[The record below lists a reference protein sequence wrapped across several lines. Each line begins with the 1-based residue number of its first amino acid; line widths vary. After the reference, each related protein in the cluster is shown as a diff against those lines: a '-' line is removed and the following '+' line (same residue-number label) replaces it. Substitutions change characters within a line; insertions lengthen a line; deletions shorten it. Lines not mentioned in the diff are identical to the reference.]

1 MSDGLQG
8 VVEGYVAS
16 MRPRGEDFSRALAAF
31 AAAGAPLA
39 ELPDLIAAVHK
50 FAGSAGSAGFMRL
63 SAVAA
68 LIEIGLRGARD
79 AGALEDTAL
88 AQILCLGED
97 FAAEIAGLAAERSS
111 LLSGAETPV
120 YAPFARPLRVLL
132 AGLPEAVARML
143 SHVVEQRMGMAWTL
157 PDAAMLAAVP
167 AGRGPDFAVA
177 AVAAEGLAFPVVAFA
192 PSRFDAIAAEWPDA

>member
-1 MSDGLQG
+1 MSDGLRS
-8 VVEGYVAS
+8 VVEGYVAA
-16 MRPRGEDFSRALAAF
+16 MRPKGEEFSRALSAF

-79 AGALEDTAL
+79 TGALEDTAL
-88 AQILCLGED
+88 AQVLCLGED
-97 FAAEIAGLAAERSS
+97 FAVEIAGLAPERSS
-111 LLSGAETPV
+111 LICGEDAPV
-120 YAPFARPLRVLL
+120 YVPFARPLRVLL
-132 AGLPEAVARML
+132 AGLPEAVSRIL
-143 SHVVEQRMGMAWTL
+143 IHVVEQRMGMAWSL
-157 PDAAMLAAVP
+157 PDAAMLADVP

-177 AVAAEGLAFPVVAFA
+177 VEAAESRAFPVVAFA
-192 PSRFDAIAAEWPDA
+192 PRRFDEIAAEWPDA